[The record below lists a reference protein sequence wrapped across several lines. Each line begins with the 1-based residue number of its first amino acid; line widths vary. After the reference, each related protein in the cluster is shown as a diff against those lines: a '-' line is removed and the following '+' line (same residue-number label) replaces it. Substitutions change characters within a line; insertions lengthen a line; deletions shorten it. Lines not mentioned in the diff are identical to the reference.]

1 MAFYRFGRLSDRE
14 CIRVADRLGLGQQ
27 FDKYTVFLR
36 LANGGRFGILEKHSL
51 PLKHIDAKIQI
62 DVLYGDTKNYRSN
75 IFFWNSKY
83 GDQIPENAII
93 IGDTKNAG
101 FLVYIY
107 SGVEKGIYY
116 WDDSYALE
124 CSDQNSN
131 AYFIADD
138 IERLLFDANAS
149 FKKIFNHKTT
159 RLPDKII
166 GENNM
171 LYRVPGSKKL
181 QKVNAI
187 ACKLNTHRCNNFCIK
202 PEFTR
207 EYELECLV
215 RDAIKWVEKET
226 EYVFSDALK
235 EYIFD
240 DSLKSIK
247 STHFSVLGQVG
258 GVKGLTALRFDDYD
272 FDNDGWRI
280 NFAGYDVEHAIE
292 DGDTQ
297 RAEAL
302 KELHKDYIVFAR
314 VSDDCCVFGRTSND
328 YFAIKKSTDEIF
340 VYNRDDLRMEKVA
353 DDFESF
359 IVRFYNEDERLK
371 QQSEIKNT
379 FKDLDELSEE
389 EIICFMGKLDNLF
402 YMGMPTPEDVEE
414 AQNELG
420 VRFAKDYNACVTVGG
435 VICGGGIEL
444 TGVTEFDRLNVV
456 KATQRARRINKLI
469 PNNMYV
475 VEDVGIDGM
484 VVLQDESGTIY
495 TAQPYLAPKKL
506 FNSLIEYIEN
516 VGRFTTLDF
525 ASKKY
530 SYKLCDEFGQDLKQ
544 RMENGL
550 IPILPSGKII
560 HLHHMGLSMNAS
572 IDSAPMAEFDSE
584 YYSSPKV
591 IETLFNGFDGEHNY
605 DRIKCIYQ
613 RQEYWKLRVGVKV
626 NNNE

>member
-1 MAFYRFGRLSDRE
+1 MLLKEVQLNCSLFRCVKKLIIGDLIMAFYRFGRLSDRE

-359 IVRFYNEDERLK
+359 IVRFYNEDKWLK
-371 QQSEIKNT
+371 HDSDKTKADNKTMKWEEIRPLESEDLIDEYEQLRGYKFPLSFRECVIKNNGGYPEFDGFDT
-379 FKDLDELSEE
+379 ETTEERMLGFFLSFNKNEESSSTVWFSVEAYESNINVAKQLGDLEEATALE
-389 EIICFMGKLDNLF
+389 EIFN
-402 YMGMPTPEDVEE
+402 
-414 AQNELG
+414 
-420 VRFAKDYNACVTVGG
+420 R
-435 VICGGGIEL
+435 
-444 TGVTEFDRLNVV
+444 
-456 KATQRARRINKLI
+456 
-469 PNNMYV
+469 YV
-475 VEDVGIDGM
+475 VFADTPFGDDIAFDKTNDSVVYIDHET
-484 VVLQDESGTIY
+484 LEIEHI
-495 TAQPYLAPKKL
+495 A
-506 FNSLIEYIEN
+506 NS
-516 VGRFTTLDF
+516 F
-525 ASKKY
+525 
-530 SYKLCDEFGQDLKQ
+530 DEFLDCL
-544 RMENGL
+544 
-550 IPILPSGKII
+550 
-560 HLHHMGLSMNAS
+560 
-572 IDSAPMAEFDSE
+572 
-584 YYSSPKV
+584 
-591 IETLFNGFDGEHNY
+591 Y
-605 DRIKCIYQ
+605 D
-613 RQEYWKLRVGVKV
+613 
-626 NNNE
+626 